1 MRELSLQKNVLK
13 EKWKK
18 MGVLSMTTIEA
29 RNNLTNLKLYLD
41 DIERTTLRVMDLIYQ
56 VEEKLCDIELQKQGK

>member
-1 MRELSLQKNVLK
+1 
-13 EKWKK
+13 
-18 MGVLSMTTIEA
+18 MTTNET

>member
-1 MRELSLQKNVLK
+1 
-13 EKWKK
+13 
-18 MGVLSMTTIEA
+18 MTTTDA
-29 RNNLTNLKLYLD
+29 RNNLINLKLYLN

>member
-1 MRELSLQKNVLK
+1 
-13 EKWKK
+13 
-18 MGVLSMTTIEA
+18 MTTSEA
-29 RNNLTNLKLYLD
+29 RSNLTNLKLYLD

>member
-1 MRELSLQKNVLK
+1 
-13 EKWKK
+13 
-18 MGVLSMTTIEA
+18 MTTIEA

>member
-1 MRELSLQKNVLK
+1 
-13 EKWKK
+13 
-18 MGVLSMTTIEA
+18 MTTIEA
-29 RNNLTNLKLYLD
+29 HNNLTNLKLYLD